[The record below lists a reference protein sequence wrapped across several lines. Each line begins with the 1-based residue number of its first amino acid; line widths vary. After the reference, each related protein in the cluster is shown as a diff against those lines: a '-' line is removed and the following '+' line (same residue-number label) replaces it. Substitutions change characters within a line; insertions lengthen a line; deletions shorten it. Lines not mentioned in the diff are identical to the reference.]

1 MTIEGYDKLLAQFAE
16 IEDLDWVAAEKEG
29 MEIIVGD
36 LSQNSGAT
44 TQQRPANN
52 PLVPNI
58 GGGRGR
64 GGGF

>member
-1 MTIEGYDKLLAQFAE
+1 MKPMRVRLGLNDGTRTEVWAP
-16 IEDLDWVAAEKEG
+16 DLNEG

-36 LSQNSGAT
+36 LSQSSATT